1 MNHLS
6 TNKRRVAAG
15 LLAIALFG
23 CSTGSGNPQVAASS
37 GTTFPPP
44 PAAQDCARISSGSPT
59 QYRCG
64 DKTYTSYDLTK
75 MQRDYGVQQNLG
87 K

>member
-1 MNHLS
+1 MNHFCRS
-6 TNKRRVAAG
+6 RGRVAAG

-23 CSTGSGNPQVAASS
+23 CSTGKGTPQAVASS
-37 GTTFPPP
+37 YTPP
-44 PAAQDCARISSGSPT
+44 PAAQDCARINSGSPS

-64 DKTYTSYDLTK
+64 DRTYTSYDLTK
-75 MQRDYGVQQNLG
+75 MQRDYGAQQNSG